1 MPSFYRP
8 PMPRQLPLSPPEFI
22 PSYNSNGC
30 GGMHYQ
36 QNPYSAQHGIGS
48 HEDSRYDF
56 TERYGQNS
64 AMAPPS
70 IMYPQHGAYQSTNTS
85 SLQPPHY
92 YESVGAPILPLPM
105 PEMEMHR
112 QIQQEQQRVDSH
124 MKEEKP
130 VGGVSAKLDYDM
142 ETMTD
147 FVSEMAQGMY
157 ALLKSPICL
166 ADIDLMRSIQPGRP
180 SPASF
185 RKWVHQVLCA
195 TRLPSA
201 TILLSMNYLSTR
213 MDMLS
218 TGSPFKSNDS
228 QVYRFLTTA
237 LMLGSKFLDDNTF
250 INRSWSEVS
259 GISVTELNQLERD
272 WLLALG
278 YNLHRDPTESR
289 GFNSWL
295 EHWKEYEA
303 RVAARAANTTKLA
316 PIDTRVQGNLNRLR
330 SMPKLPSPVSN
341 QCTYAKSLSSCDSFS
356 QQGTPGYTQFDP
368 WHVSR
373 SATERSPA
381 SAPHTGP
388 TTPEYYGGPG
398 TWAPPDG
405 YARRSV
411 FGFPPFHQLPSP
423 QEQAPMF
430 PPSAYTHYGQHMWGG
445 HGAGCNCLYCARQ
458 HPSYFMA
465 PGFGPQ
471 SVAG

>member
-36 QNPYSAQHGIGS
+36 QNPYAAQHGVAG
-48 HEDSRYDF
+48 HEEPRYDF
-56 TERYGQNS
+56 TERYGHNS
-64 AMAPPS
+64 GMAPPS
-70 IMYPQHGAYQSTNTS
+70 IMYPQHGAYQNTNAS
-85 SLQPPHY
+85 GLQQPHY
-92 YESVGAPILPLPM
+92 YDSVGASILPLPM

-147 FVSEMAQGMY
+147 FVSEMAQG
-157 ALLKSPICL
+157 I
-166 ADIDLMRSIQPGRP
+166 IQPGRP
-180 SPASF
+180 SPPSF

-201 TILLSMNYLSTR
+201 TILLSMNYLSIR

-218 TGSPFKSNDS
+218 TGTPFKSSDS

-259 GISVTELNQLERD
+259 GIPVTELNQLERD
-272 WLLALG
+272 WLVALG
-278 YNLHRDPTESR
+278 YNLHREPTESR

-295 EHWKEYEA
+295 DHWKEYEA

-316 PIDTRVQGNLNRLR
+316 PINTRVQGNLNRLR

-341 QCTYAKSLSSCDSFS
+341 QSTYGKSLSSCESFS

-373 SATERSPA
+373 SANERSP
-381 SAPHTGP
+381 PH
-388 TTPEYYGGPG
+388 TPEYYGGPG

-430 PPSAYTHYGQHMWGG
+430 PQAYAHYGQHMWGG

-471 SVAG
+471 SVTA